1 MAEGDSTPL
10 SLVRVISF
18 VGRAGTG
25 KSQRAQVLARNL
37 DIDYILDDGLVIR
50 RGQIVCGRSAKT
62 ERNQVRAIRRAMME
76 FPDHRQEIQEFFQEA
91 QPCTVMI
98 IATSEGMSGQIAKRL
113 GMPSPASIIHIEDV
127 ATPEEIR
134 RARLERKVKGQ
145 HVIPVSQVQVRK
157 NFAGK
162 LVGKLRVFW
171 KGKNKYEGEKTIVR
185 PPFSFI
191 GALHI
196 QPQAIEDLARHV
208 ALRTPQVRSIQEIR
222 VKPSSEGVS
231 LQLKIGVVLGERN
244 LVEIARTVKVRIS
257 SSVSYFMGLDVR
269 GVDVIV
275 AEVELHGAKK

>member
-113 GMPSPASIIHIEDV
+113 GMPPPASIIHIEDV